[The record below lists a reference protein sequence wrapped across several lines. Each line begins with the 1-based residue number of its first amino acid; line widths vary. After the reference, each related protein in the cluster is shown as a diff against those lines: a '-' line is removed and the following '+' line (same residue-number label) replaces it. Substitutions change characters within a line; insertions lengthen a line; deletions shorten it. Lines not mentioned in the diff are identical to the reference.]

1 MKSLSAKGSNIPGY
15 QMTCNIQ
22 IFTVNR
28 MQIGLLPIS
37 SNGSYID
44 KTNQLA
50 SKSMRTKN

>member
-37 SNGSYID
+37 SNGSSID

-50 SKSMRTKN
+50 IASRTKN